1 MVLFYEFAAAMKT
14 VVPYSLLIT
23 LMLGLFS
30 SCAERFTSRGETP
43 KGFYSGSLP
52 RNHSTS
58 ITQSRKLFTPML
70 KRDTVRYA
78 HEKLMASTAL
88 EKTVLTERAHT
99 NALKSSNSI
108 SPDILLGDSFGGSP
122 TTAEKSLKKVKKGF
136 RAPYFSPNKSSDINK
151 VNRFFKKEKGE
162 SKKYKNYFELPGD
175 SAGDWILFLNLISV
189 ILVAIGLLL
198 FSIYDPEIFIFFA
211 VWLIPT
217 GVTIL
222 QYTMM
227 ETISDYPLFSRILFW
242 LLALVIST
250 ITAFMIFFLLFAAL
264 WEFG

>member
-1 MVLFYEFAAAMKT
+1 MVLLCEFAIAMKT
-14 VVPYSLLIT
+14 VVRYSLIIFT
-23 LMLGLFS
+23 LGIFS
-30 SCAERFTSRGETP
+30 SCAERFTSRGEAP
-43 KGFYSGSLP
+43 KGFYSSSSSADRSL
-52 RNHSTS
+52 SL
-58 ITQSRKLFTPML
+58 TQKQKVFLNNL
-70 KRDTVRYA
+70 HRDTVRYA
-78 HEKLMASTAL
+78 HEKLMASTAPK
-88 EKTVLTERAHT
+88 KTALTECAHT
-99 NALKSSNSI
+99 NNLKSPNSI
-108 SPDILLGDSFGGSP
+108 SSGILLGDSFGGSP
-122 TTAEKSLKKVKKGF
+122 ITSEKSLKKVEKRF
-136 RAPYFSPNKSSDINK
+136 RSPYFSPIKSFGINK
-151 VNRFFKKEKGE
+151 VNSFFKQEKGE
-162 SKKYKNYFELPGD
+162 SKKHKNYLELPGD

-217 GVTIL
+217 MVTVL

-250 ITAFMIFFLLFAAL
+250 ITALMILYLIFAAL